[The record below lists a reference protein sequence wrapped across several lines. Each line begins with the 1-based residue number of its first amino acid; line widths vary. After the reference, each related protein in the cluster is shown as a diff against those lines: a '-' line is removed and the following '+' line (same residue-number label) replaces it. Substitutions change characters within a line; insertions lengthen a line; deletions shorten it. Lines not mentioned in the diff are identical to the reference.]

1 MIKQMKF
8 MVSLLFLL
16 LVPVFLSHAQPQSF
30 YISSGGGQTIKDFD
44 VQRIYCLEYSKDVL
58 SIDNL
63 AELTRITGNVRVIY
77 NNGRSR
83 TISLNELLKSEAV
96 KLIPFDS
103 YEYLQFVFL
112 DENIKEI
119 QIGEGGITLFRK
131 EMTDKEEA
139 LARAN
144 IAKIIELEKQGKSH
158 VEIQRTIWRTRTGDW
173 VIWQDKLRVYDFM
186 TTMAEG
192 EKVRGS
198 FDKTATV
205 SYEKEKNMFL
215 RLDGLLATNANVN
228 KQIVELITHYHN
240 DHITSAEVEQA
251 ISEGSFARLIAPYP
265 ALAES
270 RNKVFDSIAGQAGV
284 REYNFKQENQFLEIT
299 RGNIPFNR
307 TFNTTVGDFNYSSFQ
322 INEDMTIEM
331 YKYRQPQDGE
341 VNHDGLIYQFTHKN
355 VSYLLWGDFDD
366 IDGIENLIN
375 ASAGNEKQYFI
386 KSEAMSNLQIQGLK
400 AGTEMKMF
408 LLYKEYLEQVS
419 QMPGD
424 SPEILALKEQAPE
437 AIKELN
443 AQIEE
448 RERIIA
454 ELAAEI
460 ESLNEDME
468 RLPFLKADVMKWP
481 HHAHVFYDNEKTDN
495 IIKKLLDVVDPQF
508 VLWQTHPA
516 QKNNN
521 FEDYIKRFERLGF
534 RGKFI
539 CSDGEMKIDFISL
552 LDLLNARGAS

>member
-1 MIKQMKF
+1 MKKQMKF

-16 LVPVFLSHAQPQSF
+16 LVPLFLSHAQPQSF

-58 SIDNL
+58 RASNL
-63 AELTRITGNVRVIY
+63 AELTKITGNVRVTY

-83 TISLNELLKSEAV
+83 TVSLNELLKSRAID
-96 KLIPFDS
+96 LIPFDS
-103 YEYLQFVFL
+103 YEFLRFIFL
-112 DENIKEI
+112 DKDIKEI
-119 QIGEGGITLFRK
+119 EIMAGGISLFR
-131 EMTDKEEA
+131 EMMTAKEEA

-158 VEIQRTIWRTRTGDW
+158 AEIQRTIWRTRTGDW
-173 VIWQDKLRVYDFM
+173 IIEQDKLRVYDFM
-186 TTMAEG
+186 TTTAEG
-192 EKVRGS
+192 EKIRSS
-198 FDKTATV
+198 FDRTATV
-205 SYEKEKNMFL
+205 SYEKEGKMFL
-215 RLDGLLATNANVN
+215 RLDGLLAKNANVN
-228 KQIVELITHYHN
+228 KQIIELITHYHN

-251 ISEGSFARLIAPYP
+251 ISEGSFERLIAPYP

-270 RNKVFDSIAGQAGV
+270 RNRVFNSIAEQAGV
-284 REYNFKQENQFLEIT
+284 REYDFRQEHRFLEIT
-299 RGNIPFNR
+299 NENIPFSR
-307 TFNTTVGDFNYSSFQ
+307 TFNTAVGDFNYSSFR

-331 YKYRQPQDGE
+331 YKYRQPRDGQ

-366 IDGIENLIN
+366 INGIENLIN
-375 ASAGNEKQYFI
+375 ASAENEKQYFI

-400 AGTEMKMF
+400 ASNEVTM
-408 LLYKEYLEQVS
+408 LLVYKEYLEQVI

-424 SPEILALKEQAPE
+424 SPEIIALKEQIPE
-437 AIKELN
+437 AMKELN
-443 AQIEE
+443 AHIEE
-448 RERIIA
+448 QERTMA

-460 ESLNEDME
+460 ESLNEDMK

-481 HHAHVFYDNEKTDN
+481 HHAHVFDDNERADS
-495 IIKKLLDVVDPQF
+495 IIRKLLDVVDPQF
-508 VLWQTHPA
+508 IVWQTHSA
-516 QKNNN
+516 QDAEE
-521 FEDYIKRFERLGF
+521 FMEYIKRFERLGF

-539 CSDGEMKIDFISL
+539 CSDGEMEIEFLSL